1 MPILSNRHNH
11 VYERFFRI
19 LTEILN
25 NQQVVNRNI
34 QTLQQIHRENII
46 ENTNINYEVLDIMR
60 EYISLERDN
69 DIIQTL
75 RQDHSPEN
83 REFLRTLLFRSEG
96 ERIRRHRHEEQL
108 SQHPFSNINPLYSQS
123 HIQSQTQ
130 RTARQNTSQQNT
142 RQQINRNGGLNF
154 FDLIQRSLERPERNR
169 GLTSNE
175 IDSNCTSFL
184 YQDISSN
191 ITRCPIGLHDFE
203 PQERILQINHCGH
216 IFNEQH
222 LRRVFS
228 RDSRCPM
235 CRHNLRETTPQEPIA
250 PPPQPIEPPP
260 QPIARPPPQ
269 TTNTETNMGNIL
281 SSIFSNYTSLPTNNN
296 TRPRN
301 NTETLASS
309 VPIFRNRRDPSGNL
323 ISMEASFFTNEP
335 TEFFRNL
342 QENLNNQTTITAPP
356 RNPQGNENNND
367 EFL

>member
-1 MPILSNRHNH
+1 MPIFNNRHNL
-11 VYERFFRI
+11 YDRFFRI
-19 LTEILN
+19 LTEMLN
-25 NQQVVNRNI
+25 SQQVINRNI
-34 QTLQQIHRENII
+34 QTLYQIQRENVI
-46 ENTNINYEVLDIMR
+46 EHTNLNYEVLDVMR

-83 REFLRTLLFRSEG
+83 REFLRNLLSRSES
-96 ERIRRHRHEEQL
+96 ERIRRHYHEEQL
-108 SQHPFSNINPLYSQS
+108 SQHSFSNINSLYSQS
-123 HIQSQTQ
+123 HIQPQTQ
-130 RTARQNTSQQNT
+130 RTTRQNTSQQNT
-142 RQQINRNGGLNF
+142 REQINRNGGLNF
-154 FDLIQRSLERPERNR
+154 FDLIQRSLERTERNR

-235 CRHNLRETTPQEPIA
+235 CRHNLRETTPQQPIA
-250 PPPQPIEPPP
+250 RPPP

-269 TTNTETNMGNIL
+269 TTNTETNMGNIF
-281 SSIFSNYTSLPTNNN
+281 SSIFSNSTTIPTNNN

-301 NTETLASS
+301 NAETLAAS
-309 VPIFRNRRDPSGNL
+309 VPVFRNRRDPSGNL

-356 RNPQGNENNND
+356 RNPPRNPSRNENNND